1 MCGDLGKSITSCKTS
16 IFCYFVINKVLFLLN
31 ILLFSIVFSTVRL
44 LDKGPDVIQTNWI
57 YVYLILLR
65 KKKKKKKREGGFYYK
80 KSVCSLN
87 DSFHVI
93 NNHTCSFNHLININM
108 CV

>member
-65 KKKKKKKREGGFYYK
+65 KKKKKKKK
-80 KSVCSLN
+80 KKGRGVLLQKKCLFLKRFFSCYQQSYM
-87 DSFHVI
+87 F
-93 NNHTCSFNHLININM
+93 F
-108 CV
+108 